1 MEDCSYH
8 RLQDHL
14 GLSQINESTTGLR
27 PVVHW
32 TNCTL
37 VMVDMILF
45 GIMDLV
51 QNKKNVGN

>member
-32 TNCTL
+32 TNSTL

-51 QNKKNVGN
+51 SVCF